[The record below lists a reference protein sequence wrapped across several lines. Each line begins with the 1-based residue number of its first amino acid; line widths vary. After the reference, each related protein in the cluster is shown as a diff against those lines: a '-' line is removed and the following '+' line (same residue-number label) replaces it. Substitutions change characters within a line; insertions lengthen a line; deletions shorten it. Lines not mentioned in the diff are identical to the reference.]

1 MIPQVWPSISLS
13 TPAGPAFLHLLAK
26 NARTLPETP
35 YILESLIDTLDQ
47 YPNPSFRIQLLDA
60 TVAVFLE
67 RPAECQSMLG
77 RLFKETMK
85 SEEYVN
91 VQERATFLYSLLE
104 SDIETVSGVNE
115 FCSICKLVTDI

>member
-1 MIPQVWPSISLS
+1 M
-13 TPAGPAFLHLLAK
+13 LAK

-67 RPAECQSMLG
+67 RPAECQGMLG
-77 RLFKETMK
+77 RLFKETM
-85 SEEYVN
+85 SNEEYIN

-104 SDIETVSGVNE
+104 SDIETVSSVNK
-115 FCSICKLVTDI
+115 FVVYANV